1 MERVKKCFKQLKAL
15 SQCKRIQIN
24 SNEGKQPSQRDTKNG
39 TFFFKKKTQRAKVNS
54 NNEKTHQ
61 KKSNAHNN
69 ALERKITKMAKEYS
83 LNVRDLTGFW
93 LNCMLFLPTQQ
104 TINKFN

>member
-1 MERVKKCFKQLKAL
+1 MRENNQVNVTQKTEHFQ
-15 SQCKRIQIN
+15 
-24 SNEGKQPSQRDTKNG
+24 
-39 TFFFKKKTQRAKVNS
+39 KKTHRAKVNS

-69 ALERKITKMAKEYS
+69 ALERKTTKMAKENW

-93 LNCMLFLPTQQ
+93 LNCMLFLRTQQ